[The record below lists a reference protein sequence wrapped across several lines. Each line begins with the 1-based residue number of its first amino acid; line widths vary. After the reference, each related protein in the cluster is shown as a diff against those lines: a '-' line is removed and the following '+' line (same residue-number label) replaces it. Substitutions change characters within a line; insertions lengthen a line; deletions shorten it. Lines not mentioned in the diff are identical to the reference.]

1 MYGTIIFIVSELAG
15 QCMPTSERLFFFL
28 QYSMGDLLAAV
39 NLGVLPHRYLKV
51 LYQGVVP
58 SLSHYV

>member
-15 QCMPTSERLFFFL
+15 QCMPTSERLLFL
-28 QYSMGDLLAAV
+28 QNSMGDLLAAV
-39 NLGVLPHRYLKV
+39 NLGGLPHRYLKV
-51 LYQGVVP
+51 LNQGVIP